1 MGRLHVCQT
10 IIQIPRSLSNPIWFV
25 SFHRVLDSSVTRIWD
40 LVVPTKV
47 LWRVPRSLK
56 LCNYSLSKGATPEA
70 RCNTITGCVDL
81 NGRGEV
87 CAAFTRERGS
97 SVLLHNYITAGI
109 YINIFFPTTGSG
121 EKIWSTKQKN
131 LDMPKKA
138 IKYLWGCI
146 GGKKK
151 WGSGEKNMIPGKIYT
166 PANLRIWATKV
177 TRVVGWHEAGAVGLE

>member
-81 NGRGEV
+81 NGRSEV

-97 SVLLHNYITAGI
+97 SVLLHNYITVGDLVHGAYAPCI
-109 YINIFFPTTGSG
+109 ASAPFI
-121 EKIWSTKQKN
+121 IWNFALLEIRHEISSFCCCVSLRAT
-131 LDMPKKA
+131 LPCTVV
-138 IKYLWGCI
+138 LTPHTLVWP
-146 GGKKK
+146 
-151 WGSGEKNMIPGKIYT
+151 EKNYGHARHPILIYSCSAMT
-166 PANLRIWATKV
+166 SFWPNM
-177 TRVVGWHEAGAVGLE
+177 